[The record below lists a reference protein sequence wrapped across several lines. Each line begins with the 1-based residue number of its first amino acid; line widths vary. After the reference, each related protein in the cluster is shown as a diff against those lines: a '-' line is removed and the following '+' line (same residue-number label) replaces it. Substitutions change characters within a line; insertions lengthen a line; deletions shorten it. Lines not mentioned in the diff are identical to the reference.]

1 MSPDRKAIRKAL
13 ADRLES
19 EVTGVSYFSPTF
31 MDFER
36 VPQKPALT
44 VAMESEVPT
53 NRPGLPTVWEFNFFA
68 TLHVATGSVDGTI
81 DDVISDLLDQV
92 EGALVRHP
100 SEVTQYAHTTL
111 NGTVTAAYISGQ
123 VAYLSA
129 GREGQTVVE
138 IPITIE
144 TLMGSST

>member
-1 MSPDRKAIRKAL
+1 MDRKAIRAAL
-13 ADRLES
+13 AARLES
-19 EVTGVSYFSPTF
+19 QVTGVSYFSPTF

-44 VAMESEVPT
+44 LAMDGEIPT
-53 NRPGLPTVWEFNFFA
+53 NRPGLPTVWEFNFIA
-68 TLHVATGSVDGTI
+68 TLHVATGSIDGTI

-92 EGALVRHP
+92 EAALNRQ
-100 SEVTQYAHTTL
+100 STETSQYAHTTL
-111 NGTVTAAYISGQ
+111 GGTVTAAYISGE

-129 GREGQTVVE
+129 GREGQTVVD
-138 IPITIE
+138 IPITVE